1 MHRASRKVLLLGGT
15 TLALV
20 AVPAVSAQAKVL
32 HITGQTSTI
41 TPSSAV
47 TSFLAAHKVSVTAIG
62 PATISNGSV
71 TLPIVGGTVKTPNL
85 NGKLINA
92 GGLRF
97 TRNGHSI
104 TLSDFAATRHGRTN
118 AVTAKVD
125 GRRVTVAHATGVHL
139 TVSGKTGTITGE
151 LRLSA
156 GAARAIDRF
165 AGHKLVKA
173 GADLGSFTSTVTV
186 A

>member
-1 MHRASRKVLLLGGT
+1 LHHISRKVLLLAGT

-32 HITGQTSTI
+32 HITGQTSTM
-41 TPSSAV
+41 TPSAAAINL
-47 TSFLAAHKVSVTAIG
+47 LAAHKVSVSAVG

-71 TLPIVGGTVKTPNL
+71 TLPVVGGTVKTPKL
-85 NGKLINA
+85 DGKLDMA
-92 GGLRF
+92 GGLKF
-97 TRNGHSI
+97 TRNGHSV
-104 TLSDFAATRHGRTN
+104 TLGDFVATRHGRTN
-118 AVTAKVD
+118 VLTAKVD
-125 GRRVTVAHATGVHL
+125 GRRVTVANATRVHL

-151 LRLSA
+151 LKLSA
-156 GAARAIDRF
+156 GAARAIDHL
-165 AGHKLVKA
+165 AGHHLVSA